1 MFLVNSRLG
10 LVSATSLGSARKELH
25 LAEAHLLPK
34 LRWHF
39 AEFLNE
45 SSLTRLRI
53 LSSSTCVGLRYG
65 HLAFSLEAF
74 LGSLES
80 AGLRPSRGSPWRL
93 GNAGKRICLSPLPT
107 RLDRDFQHP
116 DRLSSCVP
124 PSVITTDERFRNI
137 DRISIGYALRPRL
150 RDRLTLSGLTLLRNP

>member
-1 MFLVNSRLG
+1 VFLVNSRLG
-10 LVSATSLGSARKELH
+10 LVSATSFGSGREDLH

-65 HLAFSLEAF
+65 RLAVWLEAF

-80 AGLRPSRGSPWRL
+80 AGLRPLRSSPSRL
-93 GNAGKRICLSPLPT
+93 GNAERRICLSPLPT
-107 RLDRDFQHP
+107 RLDRDVHHP

-124 PSVITTDERFRNI
+124 PSLITTARWYRNVDLFPI
-137 DRISIGYALRPRL
+137 DYASRPRL
-150 RDRLTLSGLTLLRNP
+150 RDRLTLGGRTFPRKP